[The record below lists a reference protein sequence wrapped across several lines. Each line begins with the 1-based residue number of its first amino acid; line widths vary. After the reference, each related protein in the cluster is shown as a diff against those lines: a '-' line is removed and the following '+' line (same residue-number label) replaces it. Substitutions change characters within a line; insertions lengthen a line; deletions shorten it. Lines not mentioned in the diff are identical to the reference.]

1 MCWQQRL
8 RYCYTHMYTELHN
21 VTLHVWYDFKCYRLY
36 FEANFGPTEKVV
48 SRGETSELNS
58 AFVGSE

>member
-1 MCWQQRL
+1 
-8 RYCYTHMYTELHN
+8 MYTELHN